1 MMNEKENIIK
11 LSSIWQPRGKVLKAI
26 ITTTLL
32 YYITF
37 STLCFHLLTPLS
49 ILYHYNKNNMN
60 KI

>member
-32 YYITF
+32 YY
-37 STLCFHLLTPLS
+37 L
-49 ILYHYNKNNMN
+49 
-60 KI
+60 